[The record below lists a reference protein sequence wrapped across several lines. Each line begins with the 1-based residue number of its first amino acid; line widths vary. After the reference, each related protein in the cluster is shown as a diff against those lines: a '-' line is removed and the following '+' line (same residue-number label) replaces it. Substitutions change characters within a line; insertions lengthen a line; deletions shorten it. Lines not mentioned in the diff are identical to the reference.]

1 MIVPGYCHCR
11 LRSRVVLVSDGSN
24 RKRRR
29 TSFTTT
35 HHRYQ
40 AGPFH
45 STTPSSSSSVTVCYG
60 SYYNDPIISS
70 SSIDNVMET
79 SDIIIGIVLAFMLAF
94 LASFLQGRRNQ
105 NDFVLG
111 NDIQPEVEEVDDDD
125 NIDALN
131 NSNNSN
137 VTSSSVIFDGE
148 SWKEVSD
155 PNTYVLYQGKLRDR
169 DRIRKEEE
177 GEGVIPVER
186 AWVLIA
192 MLALFIP
199 IFSIEFFFA
208 LSRQLIC
215 GNTSTTEL
223 SSFASNLCSPAT
235 QLILMIMDG

>member
-1 MIVPGYCHCR
+1 
-11 LRSRVVLVSDGSN
+11 
-24 RKRRR
+24 
-29 TSFTTT
+29 
-35 HHRYQ
+35 
-40 AGPFH
+40 
-45 STTPSSSSSVTVCYG
+45 
-60 SYYNDPIISS
+60 
-70 SSIDNVMET
+70 MET
-79 SDIIIGIVLAFMLAF
+79 SDIVIGVILAFMLAF

-111 NDIQPEVEEVDDDD
+111 GNEIIQPGEEVDDDD

-131 NSNNSN
+131 DDNNNSN
-137 VTSSSVIFDGE
+137 VTSSSVIFDGD

-155 PNTYVLYQGKLRDR
+155 PNTYVLYQGKLRER

-177 GEGVIPVER
+177 GGGVIPVER
-186 AWVLIA
+186 TWVLIA